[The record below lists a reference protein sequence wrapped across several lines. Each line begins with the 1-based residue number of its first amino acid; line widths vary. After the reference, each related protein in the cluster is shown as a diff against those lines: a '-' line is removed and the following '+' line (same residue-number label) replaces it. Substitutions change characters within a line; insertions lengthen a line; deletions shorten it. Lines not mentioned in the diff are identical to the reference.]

1 MTAKERAKELFDKYF
16 LLHEST
22 TYEKPKVDP
31 KLVITTKPV
40 MIKEGINLKMK

>member
-1 MTAKERAKELFDKYF
+1 MTPKERAKELVELYF
-16 LLHEST
+16 LLHESAT
-22 TYEKPKVDP
+22 DEKHKVDP